1 MNDGGGKRVRAYG
14 RGSMKKYLDINLIIT
29 PGTDGAIEVNAESK
43 YGDGSGSFVLPFSL
57 DEVTAALFRS
67 QDDSRRIGNA
77 EAPVPEPGSARS
89 PESFGIA
96 LFEALFQPNI
106 RDVLVA
112 NRTAAAKAEDDTGV
126 RIRLSIAIEKD
137 GMGQI
142 ASIPWEL
149 MRSANDGSPLVVTNT
164 ALVRTLAT
172 NKPKEPRA
180 IRDTLNILAIT
191 SNPPGTDPL
200 DTARELEQLQS
211 IWAGL
216 DGVVVDTID
225 RPSKSRLLD
234 KLLDRDFHIVHY
246 MGHGGFDPDHGGKLM
261 LEDDA
266 GQPLLVGASDFA
278 TWLEPEPLHLVFL
291 NACNT
296 GTTGT
301 NTALHPYSG
310 LATALVRAGVPAVL
324 AMQFPIPD
332 AKAIVFARTFYYCI
346 SKGLAIDT
354 AVAEGRRRMYEAEP
368 GAAGYA
374 TEWATP
380 VLYLRAQDGES
391 LGRVLHPASAV
402 IAAPVVAAAPAVV
415 ADPIWTNPFTDA
427 APGDFCVFL
436 ATPDPPL
443 ESQRQQLARALRA
456 LPGVRV
462 ADSVPAS
469 SRTAHDA
476 AVTALVARADLC
488 VHLLGDSP
496 GVAVEPAASR
506 GALDT
511 FPMEQL
517 NIGNAKAR
525 AQLVIMTS
533 EARESIDSMAY
544 AKRIKELE
552 ELPRDDKNKFEFQ
565 VIDKLAINAAVLAK
579 QTELAALKAPAVAAP
594 ASGDRRKAFVDAHG
608 KDTDIANYL
617 TDYLFA
623 KNVDTNM
630 SASDKTVP
638 DMKLLNQ
645 AISTSFLYVIVK
657 GTVDSDWARNR
668 KMVIRRA
675 ASTARANLLITLYTP
690 PEAAASTVSFDGFSD
705 INTLGD
711 VDSSVLDTLFGNA
724 P

>member
-1 MNDGGGKRVRAYG
+1 
-14 RGSMKKYLDINLIIT
+14 MKKYLDINLFIA
-29 PGTDGAIEVNAESK
+29 PGPDGAISVNAVSK
-43 YGDGSGSFVLPFSL
+43 YGDGSGTFVLPFSL
-57 DEVTAALFRS
+57 DDVTAALFRS
-67 QDDSRRIGNA
+67 QDGSRRIGNA
-77 EAPVPEPGSARS
+77 ETPAPEPGSARS

-96 LFEALFQPNI
+96 LFEALFQQNI

-112 NRTAAAKAEDDTGV
+112 NRTAAGKADEDTGV

-149 MRSANDGSPLVVTNT
+149 MRSANDISPLVVTNT

-172 NKPKEPRA
+172 NKPTEPRP

-225 RPSKSRLLD
+225 RPSKARLLD
-234 KLLDRDFHIVHY
+234 KLMEKDFHIVHY
-246 MGHGGFDPDHGGKLM
+246 MGHGGFDPAHGGKLM

-266 GQPLLVGASDFA
+266 GQQLLVGASDFA
-278 TWLEPEPLHLVFL
+278 TWLQNEPLHLVFL

-301 NTALHPYSG
+301 DTALHPYSG

-332 AKAIVFARTFYYCI
+332 AKAILFARTFYHCI
-346 SKGLAIDT
+346 SMGFAIDT
-354 AVAEGRRRMYEAEP
+354 AVAEGRMRMYEAEAS
-368 GAAGYA
+368 AAGFA

-391 LGRVLHPASAV
+391 LGRMLRPVPAVA
-402 IAAPVVAAAPAVV
+402 AAAPAAV
-415 ADPIWTNPFTDA
+415 ADAKWTDPFGDA

-469 SRTAHDA
+469 SRAAHDA
-476 AVTALVARADLC
+476 AVTALVTRADLC
-488 VHLLGDSP
+488 VHLLGVNP
-496 GVAVEPAASR
+496 GVFVEPEAPL
-506 GALDT
+506 GKLDT
-511 FPMEQL
+511 FPLEQL
-517 NIGNAKAR
+517 RIGIDRAR

-533 EARESIDSMAY
+533 EARDSIDSRAY
-544 AKRIKELE
+544 QARIDELVA
-552 ELPRDDKNKFEFQ
+552 LPRDNKAKFEFQ
-565 VIDKLAINAAVLAK
+565 IIDKLAIVDAVLAK
-579 QTELAALKAPAVAAP
+579 QAELARARAPAAA
-594 ASGDRRKAFVDAHG
+594 AAGERRKAFVDAHG
-608 KDTDIANYL
+608 KDVVFANDLADFFDIR
-617 TDYLFA
+617 D
-623 KNVDTNM
+623 VDTNM
-630 SASDKTVP
+630 SAGTKAVP
-638 DMKLLNQ
+638 DMAVINQ
-645 AISTSFLYVIVK
+645 VINSSFLYVIVQ
-657 GTVDSDWARNR
+657 GSVDKDWARNR
-668 KMVIRRA
+668 KMIIRRA
-675 ASTARANLLITLYTP
+675 ANTANPPAKLLITLYTP
-690 PEAAASTVSFDGFSD
+690 PETASSTVSFDRFTDFNIVGD
-705 INTLGD
+705 IDTTALGALF
-711 VDSSVLDTLFGNA
+711 DSK
-724 P
+724 